1 MSLEQA
7 LQENTAAVNKLS
19 EILQGL
25 FEKGIEIPK
34 KVKKEAKAQVKAQ
47 ATAQVKAQA
56 KEEAKAQDTD
66 KVDLVSLRQKAAE
79 LTVSVA
85 KINRESVV
93 SLLAEFNVKKLTDVS
108 DSDIEQYFNKLL
120 KLKEGVTN
128 AD

>member
-1 MSLEQA
+1 MSLEQT

-19 EILQGL
+19 EILQSL

-47 ATAQVKAQA
+47 A
-56 KEEAKAQDTD
+56 KEEAKAQATD

-120 KLKEGVTN
+120 KLKEEVTN